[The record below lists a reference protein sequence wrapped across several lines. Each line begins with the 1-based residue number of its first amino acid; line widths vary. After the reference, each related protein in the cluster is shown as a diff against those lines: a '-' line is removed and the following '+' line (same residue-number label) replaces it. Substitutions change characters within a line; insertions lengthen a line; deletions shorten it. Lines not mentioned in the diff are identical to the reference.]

1 MTKKEDTPNITYSVN
16 TESLTGGWA
25 PSPENFSVS
34 FTEGDQ
40 LNFNDMMMEDAGK
53 GFENMKFED
62 YNETIPFENS
72 VPSLQKINKV
82 CEVYPS
88 LKIAY
93 EKFKNVWRICY
104 EDYRANNKDEETW

>member
-16 TESLTGGWA
+16 TDSLTGGWA

-62 YNETIPFENS
+62 SEAEILRTPIRIEKLSLRNRSGGGFIMNFE
-72 VPSLQKINKV
+72 
-82 CEVYPS
+82 
-88 LKIAY
+88 
-93 EKFKNVWRICY
+93 FH
-104 EDYRANNKDEETW
+104 

>member
-40 LNFNDMMMEDAGK
+40 LDL
-53 GFENMKFED
+53 
-62 YNETIPFENS
+62 
-72 VPSLQKINKV
+72 SLIH
-82 CEVYPS
+82 
-88 LKIAY
+88 I
-93 EKFKNVWRICY
+93 
-104 EDYRANNKDEETW
+104 